1 MHNFLGGLLCTTF
14 QGVEVLFETLQGVL
28 CTTFQGG
35 ALFATFQGG
44 VDRVVYNFPGVYKT
58 KGSLTGV

>member
-35 ALFATFQGG
+35 GI
-44 VDRVVYNFPGVYKT
+44 VCNFPG
-58 KGSLTGV
+58 GC